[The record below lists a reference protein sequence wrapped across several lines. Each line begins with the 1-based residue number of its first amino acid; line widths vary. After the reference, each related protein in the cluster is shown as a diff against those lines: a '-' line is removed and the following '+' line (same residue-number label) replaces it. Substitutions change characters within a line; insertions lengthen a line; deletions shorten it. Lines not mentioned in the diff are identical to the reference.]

1 MAMHTWRAFRIVM
14 EAGESSGGES
24 READGMSPVFG
35 DRCWL
40 LAPEEWKNFLG
51 WRSVEGLL
59 AKLPL

>member
-1 MAMHTWRAFRIVM
+1 MEGFSDVM

-24 READGMSPVFG
+24 READGMSPVSG

-40 LAPEEWKNFLG
+40 LAPEEGKNFLG

-59 AKLPL
+59 A